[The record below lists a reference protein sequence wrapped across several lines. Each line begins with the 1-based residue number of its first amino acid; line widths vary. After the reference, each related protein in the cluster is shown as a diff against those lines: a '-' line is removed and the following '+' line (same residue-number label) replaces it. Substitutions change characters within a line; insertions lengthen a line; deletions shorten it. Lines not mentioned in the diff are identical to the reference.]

1 VTPSATVTANAKESW
16 KWKMEWVLFYTD
28 LVFYARKGSFDTSLR
43 KPKPRRS
50 LEMEE
55 HGNNNCGGDL
65 AENQDF
71 EGVILEIFT
80 SKICQII
87 LEVRVSCHHFREH
100 PYLTM
105 GGHDLEI
112 HFGEPFHAPG
122 NFSQPH
128 GRFLATLS
136 SWGTL
141 PKFKQKLSSS
151 FCVKY

>member
-1 VTPSATVTANAKESW
+1 
-16 KWKMEWVLFYTD
+16 MEVENGMGSFLYRS
-28 LVFYARKGSFDTSLR
+28 VFYARKGSFDTSLR

-100 PYLTM
+100 PYLTRGVTIWRYILGSLFM
-105 GGHDLEI
+105 PLEI
-112 HFGEPFHAPG
+112 SANHMGDFWQHFH
-122 NFSQPH
+122 H
-128 GRFLATLS
+128 GALCPS
-136 SWGTL
+136 SN
-141 PKFKQKLSSS
+141 KSCQAVF
-151 FCVKY
+151 V